1 MHRKESP
8 TGGETMLK
16 RTLALVL
23 TVLVLATS
31 FAGCGT
37 TAGGAKGGT
46 LNINLGG
53 EPPEMDPQLSTDTNS
68 FMLLNAIMEGLV
80 RYDKDG
86 GIMAGAAD
94 KWEVSADGLT
104 YTFTIRKNNKWSN
117 GDPVTAEDFV
127 FGLQRALDPATASQ
141 YAYILYDIKNAM
153 GVNDGSMT
161 IDQLGVR
168 ADGDKVIIEVERPTP
183 YFLSIMAFGTSMPAN
198 KKFFE
203 ENKENYGAEASSLL
217 YNGPFIMKEWVHED
231 HILLEKNPNYWNKNA
246 IALDQVMVYMIAD
259 SATSKVK
266 FFNKELDITGVA
278 GVDFAEFES
287 KGYTLMDY
295 PDGATFYLEFNTTDP
310 LMSNKKIR
318 QAFSFALD
326 RGAYITQVMKDR
338 SAPALA
344 YVNPTMPG
352 KEKSFRE
359 ELGDL
364 IKDNAPEEAKKLLD
378 EGLAEVGVALADA
391 KFSMILDEGDLNK
404 TRGAALQDMWKRNLG
419 VDVTIEQMPFKSRL
433 QKMTDKDFQMVFA
446 GWGPD
451 YNDPMTFLDV
461 FLTGGGN
468 NHTYYSSEAFDKL
481 INDAK
486 VEVDEGKRMDMLY
499 EAEKILLEDMPIA
512 PVYFRQR
519 TWTHQEGIEGVV
531 RRAIGGDPDLYWTT
545 KK

>member
-1 MHRKESP
+1 
-8 TGGETMLK
+8 MLK

-31 FAGCGT
+31 FAGCGGT
-37 TAGGAKGGT
+37 AAGGAKGGT

-86 GIMAGAAD
+86 GVMAGAAE
-94 KWEVSADGLT
+94 KWEMSTDGLT

-127 FGLQRALDPATASQ
+127 YGLQRALDPATASQ
-141 YAYILYDIKNAM
+141 YAYILYDIKNAV

-183 YFLSIMAFGTSMPAN
+183 YFLSIMAFGTAMPAN

-203 ENKENYGAEASSLL
+203 ANKENYGAEATSLI
-217 YNGPFIMKEWVHED
+217 YNGPFVMKEWVHED

-259 SATSKVK
+259 AATSKVK
-266 FFNKELDITGVA
+266 FFNKELDMTGVA
-278 GVDFAEFES
+278 GVDYAEFES
-287 KGYTLMDY
+287 KGYKLADY
-295 PDGATFYLEFNTTDP
+295 ADGATFYLEFNTTDP

-318 QAFSFALD
+318 QAFSYALD
-326 RGAYITQVMKDR
+326 RGAYITQVMKDH

-352 KEKSFRE
+352 KAKSFRDE
-359 ELGDL
+359 VGDL

-391 KFSMILDEGDLNK
+391 KFSMILDESDLNK
-404 TRGAALQDMWKRNLG
+404 TRGAALQDMWKKNLG
-419 VDVTIEQMPFKSRL
+419 IDVTIELMPFKSRL
-433 QKMTDKDFQMVFA
+433 QKMTDKDFQVVFA

-486 VEVDEGKRMDMLY
+486 VEVDTAKRMDMLY

-519 TWTHQEGIEGVV
+519 TWTAQEGIEGVV